1 MTAPKRELD
10 ALQEALAAEH
20 AAVYGYAVVGAH
32 LSGRDRALATRHL
45 DAHRAARDE
54 LEAVIRERDGV
65 PATALAGYA
74 LPFEVTGR
82 SSARRLAGRL
92 ERATAGAYAGLVGA
106 SRDDV
111 RRHAAL
117 AMQDC
122 AVRQARWTGT
132 ADPLPG
138 LHT

>member
-1 MTAPKRELD
+1 MTQLE
-10 ALQEALAAEH
+10 ALQSALAAEH

-32 LSGRDRALATRHL
+32 LSGADRALAARHL
-45 DAHRAARDE
+45 DEHRAARDE
-54 LEAVIRERDGV
+54 LEAIIRERDGV
-65 PATALAGYA
+65 PATALAGYE

-82 SSARRLAGRL
+82 SSARRLAARL
-92 ERATAGAYAGLVGA
+92 ERATTGAYAGLVGT

-122 AVRQARWTGT
+122 AVRQARWSGT
-132 ADPLPG
+132 VDPLPG
-138 LHT
+138 LRT